1 MGGPNSGRRPES
13 NAAKVLKGRAW
24 HVNREAPVPPAG
36 AVDKPAGLS
45 ASAAVVWDRI
55 GPVCREMGTL
65 TPADREAFRTL
76 CTLQAALEQ
85 TTDENQVV
93 RLANALRSYYAMF
106 GLEPVSRS
114 RIHVARPDE
123 PVSKWARALA

>member
-1 MGGPNSGRRPES
+1 MGGVNSGRRPES
-13 NAAKVLKGRAW
+13 NAAKLLKGRGW
-24 HVNREAPVPPAG
+24 HVNRDVPVPPTG

-45 ASAAVVWDRI
+45 ASAAAIWDRV
-55 GPVCREMGTL
+55 GPVCLEMGTL
-65 TPADREAFRTL
+65 TVADRDAFRTL

-114 RIHVARPDE
+114 RIHVSRSDA
-123 PVSKWARALA
+123 PVSKWAALR